1 MAGVEERKPHRTRWN
16 HFPPVVIV
24 AEERSVKGHAQYE
37 QAKAGNVQDAAPAA
51 KLLATDFL
59 SDQAIQA
66 VRGIAPDRAL
76 LVPVHAMEGA
86 GFNRIPGAFA
96 ELLGGKLGLDVE
108 MEIVQANI
116 VNHTG
121 ASGWARMSRAPVF
134 SGEVRRGRQYV
145 LVDDFVGQG
154 GTLANLR
161 GHILD
166 CGGLVTGAVTL
177 TGRPYSATL
186 ALRPVTL
193 EELRK
198 KHGQE
203 IDNWWQQNFGY
214 GFECLTESEARY
226 LIRAEDADTI
236 RRKLAEA
243 GFAANG

>member
-1 MAGVEERKPHRTRWN
+1 
-16 HFPPVVIV
+16 
-24 AEERSVKGHAQYE
+24 
-37 QAKAGNVQDAAPAA
+37 
-51 KLLATDFL
+51 
-59 SDQAIQA
+59 
-66 VRGIAPDRAL
+66 
-76 LVPVHAMEGA
+76 MEGA

-96 ELLGGKLGLDVE
+96 ELLGERLGLDVE
-108 MEIVQANI
+108 TEIVQGNI

-121 ASGWARMSRAPVF
+121 ATGWARMSRAPIF
-134 SGEVRRGRQYV
+134 SGDVRRDRRYV

-161 GHILD
+161 GHIIDL
-166 CGGLVTGAVTL
+166 GGVVTGAVTL

-186 ALRPVTL
+186 ALQQVTL

-203 IDNWWQQNFGY
+203 IESWWRQNFGY
-214 GFECLTESEARY
+214 GFEGLTESEARY

-236 RRKLAEA
+236 RRKLTEA